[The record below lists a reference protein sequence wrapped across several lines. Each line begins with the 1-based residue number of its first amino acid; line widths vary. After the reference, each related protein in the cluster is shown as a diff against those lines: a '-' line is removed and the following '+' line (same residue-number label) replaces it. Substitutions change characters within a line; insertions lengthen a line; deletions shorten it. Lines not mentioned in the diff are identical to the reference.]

1 MRLLPIIRTLHPI
14 SSSEYKVIDTAGP
27 RRSSTRVPN
36 WSSRSCALKRTP
48 SPSHSRPI
56 EEPRIIG
63 PSIRSHIPPPY
74 PPPSCQK
81 RLRYLNSSQL
91 QIHHRRRL
99 HREENPPPTAI
110 ATATERRSAT
120 DHRTPSLA
128 IFRYSQK
135 TPCARINGGFLSIC
149 SPDPCRLP
157 TSTSISILRLRESSS
172 ALSGQTSPNL
182 SYLHTLLTLGRISEP
197 EFLKRTSQIT
207 RAPPITV
214 ALIHLLSFAIS
225 FLTYCRIAL
234 AVDCL
239 RDAAWH
245 SPTHPKFL
253 RAVEL
258 RAFQNA
264 L

>member
-99 HREENPPPTAI
+99 HREENPPPHSYSNGNGASQRNGPPHAI
-110 ATATERRSAT
+110 PR
-120 DHRTPSLA
+120 HLSL
-128 IFRYSQK
+128 Q
-135 TPCARINGGFLSIC
+135 
-149 SPDPCRLP
+149 
-157 TSTSISILRLRESSS
+157 
-172 ALSGQTSPNL
+172 
-182 SYLHTLLTLGRISEP
+182 
-197 EFLKRTSQIT
+197 
-207 RAPPITV
+207 
-214 ALIHLLSFAIS
+214 
-225 FLTYCRIAL
+225 
-234 AVDCL
+234 
-239 RDAAWH
+239 
-245 SPTHPKFL
+245 PK
-253 RAVEL
+253 
-258 RAFQNA
+258 NA
-264 L
+264 LCANQRRFLIDL